1 MIHAGIFADII
12 LQLVETSTT
21 KLTEASTCRF
31 SPPTE
36 DRTELVPVIELVLE
50 AGKMCCS
57 MTKLIYHHL
66 SACHHKEFVDI
77 S

>member
-36 DRTELVPVIELVLE
+36 DRTGFTSNQIGIRSLE
-50 AGKMCCS
+50 RCAVQS
-57 MTKLIYHHL
+57 R
-66 SACHHKEFVDI
+66 S
-77 S
+77 

>member
-1 MIHAGIFADII
+1 MDAMIDAGIFADII

-36 DRTELVPVIELVLE
+36 DRT
-50 AGKMCCS
+50 
-57 MTKLIYHHL
+57 
-66 SACHHKEFVDI
+66 
-77 S
+77 